1 MKFCNMLSFIESEQ
15 LIDCAVISEEVGFDS
30 VSVSDHVVLPEVI
43 NSIYPD
49 TEDGKPFFTAATDW
63 TFPEPWV
70 ALAMMAQATKKIRL
84 MQSIYLLAA
93 RHPVEVAKSTGTL
106 ATLSNHRLSLCCAVG
121 WMKEE
126 YEVYGVDFHTRGRRM
141 DEAIAVLRKMWSGEI
156 VEHHG
161 EFFDFPRLR
170 ILPQPGNMP
179 IIVSGP
185 ADRVLKRAAYIG
197 DGWMSRMCKP
207 DDLPPSIAKLQQFRK
222 EAGREKEPFEI
233 VMVAENPWGLDD
245 VRRAEDLGVTQ
256 MILLPAYYALHKK
269 SSLDEKR
276 RYWEDF
282 SENIIQKASG
292 AGR

>member
-1 MKFCNMLSFIESEQ
+1 MKFCNMLSFIENDQ
-15 LIDCAVISEEVGFDS
+15 LIDCAVISEEVGFDA
-30 VSVSDHVVLPEVI
+30 VSVSDHIVLPETI

-49 TEDGKPFFTAATDW
+49 TEDGKPFFTATTDW

-70 ALAMMAQATKKIRL
+70 VLAMMAQATKTVRL

-93 RHPVEVAKSTGTL
+93 RHPVEVAKATGTL

-126 YEVYGVDFHTRGRRM
+126 FDVYGVDFHTRGRRT
-141 DEAIAVLRKMWSGEI
+141 DEAIEVLRKMWSGEI

-170 ILPQPGNMP
+170 ILPQPGNVP
-179 IIVSGP
+179 VIVSGP
-185 ADRVLKRAAYIG
+185 ADRVLHRAAFLG

-207 DDLPPSIAKLQQFRK
+207 EDMPASIEKLNRFRR
-222 EAGREKEPFEI
+222 EAGRASEPFEI
-233 VMVAENPWGLDD
+233 VMVAENPWGLDE

-256 MILLPAYYALHKK
+256 MILLPAYFALHRR
-269 SSLDEKR
+269 STLDEKR

-282 SENIIQKASG
+282 GNRVIQKSK
-292 AGR
+292 

>member
-1 MKFCNMLSFIESEQ
+1 MKFCNMLSFIESDQ
-15 LIDCAVISEEVGFDS
+15 LIDCAVASEEVGFHS
-30 VSVSDHVVLPEVI
+30 VSVSDHIVLPEVI

-49 TEDGKPFFTAATDW
+49 TEDGKPFFTATTDW

-70 ALAMMAQATKKIRL
+70 ALAMMAQATKKVKL
-84 MQSIYLLAA
+84 LQSIYLLAA

-106 ATLSNHRLSLCCAVG
+106 SVLSGERLALCCAVG

-126 YEVYGVDFHTRGRRM
+126 FDVFGVDFHTRGRRT
-141 DEAIAVLRKMWSGEI
+141 DESIEVLRKMWSGEI

-179 IIVSGP
+179 IYVSGP
-185 ADRVLKRAAYIG
+185 ADRVLKRAACLG
-197 DGWMSRMCKP
+197 DGWMSRMAKVE
-207 DDLPPSIAKLQQFRK
+207 DMPPSLAKLKQYRE
-222 EAGREKEPFEI
+222 EAGRANEPFEI
-233 VMVAENPWGLDD
+233 IQVMENPWGLDD
-245 VRRAEDLGVTQ
+245 VRRAEDMGITQ

-282 SENIIQKASG
+282 SNTVIQKA
-292 AGR
+292 

>member
-1 MKFCNMLSFIESEQ
+1 MKFCNMLAFIENDQ
-15 LIDCAVISEEVGFDS
+15 LIDCAVISEEVGFDA

-43 NSIYPD
+43 NSRYPD
-49 TEDGKPFFTAATDW
+49 TSDGKPFFTATTDW
-63 TFPEPWV
+63 AFPEPWV
-70 ALAMMAQATKKIRL
+70 ALAMMAQATKKLQL

-106 ATLSNHRLSLCCAVG
+106 AKLSGGRLALCCAVG

-126 YEVYGVDFHTRGRRM
+126 FDVYGVDFHTRGRRT

-179 IIVSGP
+179 IYVSGP
-185 ADRVLKRAAYIG
+185 ADRVLDRAARLG
-197 DGWMSRMCKP
+197 EGWMSRMSKVENMP
-207 DDLPPSIAKLQQFRK
+207 ASIAKLRGFLN
-222 EAGREKEPFEI
+222 EAGRAKDRFEI
-233 VMVAENPWGLDD
+233 IMVVENPWGLDD
-245 VRRAEDLGVTQ
+245 VRRAEDMGVTQ
-256 MILLPAYYALHKK
+256 MILLPAYFALHKM

-276 RYWEDF
+276 RYWEAF
-282 SENIIQKASG
+282 SEQVIQRA
-292 AGR
+292 